1 MRGDEDIRKADGEGP
16 SPYLWDRT
24 GTPDADVQ
32 RLEQVLARYRHD
44 APMRPMT
51 APARWPRRRWTWTFA
66 VAGLVAVA
74 ACAVYIALLPHV
86 GLPGSN
92 WKVTAR
98 DGSPRIA
105 GQAVTGTGMLQAGAV
120 LETDSNSTA
129 EVEAG
134 MIGRIEVGPNS
145 RFRILNTSERRHQLA
160 LDRGKLEAHL
170 WAPPFTFSFA
180 TPFATAYDLGCAFV
194 LEVDDHGAGLV
205 RVTSGWVQFS
215 DYEHHAL
222 IPAGAVA
229 ISMPGRGPG
238 SPFFEDAT
246 PAFREALR
254 RLDFD
259 TLDEFARRAT
269 LDTVLQEARRR
280 DVYTLITL
288 VQRLTPPERGEL
300 FDRAAQLYPIP
311 RDVTREGVMQNNE
324 LIMDRWRHELG
335 FGDAKRWWVHWPDA
349 FR

>member
-1 MRGDEDIRKADGEGP
+1 MKRDDDIRDITDGQP
-16 SPYLWDRT
+16 SPYLWDSS
-24 GTPDADVQ
+24 GKPEADVQ
-32 RLEQVLARYRHD
+32 RLEQLLARYKHD
-44 APMRPMT
+44 APMRPVAVT
-51 APARWPRRRWTWTFA
+51 SRPRWRVWAWGFAGAASLAVAA
-66 VAGLVAVA
+66 VAG
-74 ACAVYIALLPHV
+74 YIALLPRV
-86 GLPGSN
+86 GLPGGD

-98 DGSPRIA
+98 DGAPRIA
-105 GQAVTGTGMLQAGAV
+105 GRAIAGTGILQAGAV
-120 LETDSNSTA
+120 LETDSNSRA

-134 MIGRIEVGPNS
+134 RVGRIELAPNS
-145 RFRILNTSERRHQLA
+145 RFRILNTGERRHQLA

-180 TPFATAYDLGCAFV
+180 TPTATAYDLGCAFI
-194 LEVDDHGAGLV
+194 LEAGENGEDLV

-229 ISMPGRGPG
+229 ISRKGRGPG

-254 RLDFD
+254 RLDFEA
-259 TLDEFARRAT
+259 LDEPTRAAV
-269 LDTVLQEARRR
+269 LATVLHEARRR

-288 VQRLTPPERGEL
+288 VAQLTPAERGQL

-311 RDVTREGVMQNNE
+311 RDVTREGVLQNNE
-324 LIMDRWRHELG
+324 LIMDHWRRELG